1 MMTVIE
7 PPSALSS
14 PQRRN
19 QVLLMF
25 YLPGQPVTPERLSA
39 INSVDEA
46 TARQDIAE
54 TGRDIQ
60 RYHRLTLASQVDG
73 QLSD

>member
-14 PQRRN
+14 PQRRS

-25 YLPGQPVTPERLSA
+25 YLPGQPVTPERLSH
-39 INSVDEA
+39 INQVDES

-54 TGRDIQ
+54 
-60 RYHRLTLASQVDG
+60 
-73 QLSD
+73 LSLIHI